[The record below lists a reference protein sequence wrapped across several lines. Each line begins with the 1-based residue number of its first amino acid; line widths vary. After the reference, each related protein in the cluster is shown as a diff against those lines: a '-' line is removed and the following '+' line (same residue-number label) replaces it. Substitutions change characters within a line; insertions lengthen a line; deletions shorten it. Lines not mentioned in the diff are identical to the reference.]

1 VSALL
6 LLLFLVFLF
15 MNIPIVFSI
24 GLSALVVL
32 ICAKIPLLIVI
43 QRLFTGSDSFILTAV
58 PFFVL
63 AGALM
68 STGGITTRLVE
79 FAQCLVGHITGGLS
93 FVTIVASMIFGG
105 VSGSATADT
114 AAIGSIMIPAME
126 KKGYEKKFSCAV
138 TAAAGTLGII
148 IPPSIPMILYG
159 VIAGESIG
167 RLFLGGFIPGV
178 LVGLGMMVPA
188 YFISK
193 DRRYAK
199 TARVSLREFGSS
211 LRQSIFALLMPVIII
226 GGIVGGVVTPTEAG
240 VLAVLYAAAVGFWIH
255 RELTVSH
262 LPQIFRETVVMT
274 ASIMIIMAVAS
285 VFSWIV
291 AYLEIPGLVA
301 NALLGLTRNKY
312 VILFLINIF
321 LLIVGCFVDLGPALI
336 ITVPILLPLI
346 KMLGVNPIHFGLIVT
361 INLGIGLFTPPVG
374 TNLYV
379 SCAIGK
385 IGLGEISRGIVP
397 FIIWSAI
404 VLMVV
409 TYLPQS
415 VLFVP
420 NLLMK

>member
-1 VSALL
+1 MV
-6 LLLFLVFLF
+6 LFFLFLF

-24 GLSALVVL
+24 GLSAVILL
-32 ICAKIPLLIVI
+32 ILEKIPLLIVI

-68 STGGITTRLVE
+68 CTGGITNRLVD
-79 FAQCLVGHITGGLS
+79 FAQCLVGHIRGGLS
-93 FVTIVASMIFGG
+93 FVAIVTSMIFGG

-126 KKGYEKKFSCAV
+126 KEGYEKKFSCAV

-178 LVGLGMMVPA
+178 MVGVGMMVPA
-188 YFISK
+188 YFISRQRNYPK
-193 DRRYAK
+193 K
-199 TARVSLREFGSS
+199 ARVSFRRFIMSLRESS
-211 LRQSIFALLMPVIII
+211 FALLMPVVII

-240 VLAVLYAAAVGFWIH
+240 VIAVLYATVGGFFVYK
-255 RELTVSH
+255 ELKISH
-262 LPQIFRETVVMT
+262 LPQIFRETVVMS

-285 VFSWIV
+285 IFSWIL
-291 AYLEIPGLVA
+291 ADLEIPKKVA
-301 NALLGLTRNKY
+301 EFFLGITHNKY
-312 VILFLINIF
+312 IILLLINIF
-321 LLIVGCFVDLGPALI
+321 LLIVGCVVDLGPALI

-346 KMLGVNPIHFGLIVT
+346 KTLGVDPIHFGLMVT

-379 SCAIGK
+379 ACAIGR
-385 IGLGEISRGIVP
+385 ISLGDVSKGIVP
-397 FIIWSAI
+397 FIIWSII
-404 VLMVV
+404 VLMIV
-409 TYLPQS
+409 TYLPQT
-415 VLFVP
+415 VLFIP
-420 NLLMK
+420 NLFMK

>member
-1 VSALL
+1 VSLLLIGLL
-6 LLLFLVFLF
+6 LLFLF

-24 GLSALVVL
+24 GLSAVVVL

-43 QRLFTGSDSFILTAV
+43 QRLFAGSDSFILTAV

-68 STGGITTRLVE
+68 TTGGITTRLVE

-93 FVTIVASMIFGG
+93 FVTIVTSMIFGG
-105 VSGSATADT
+105 ISGSATADT
-114 AAIGSIMIPAME
+114 AAIGSILIPAME
-126 KKGYEKKFSCAV
+126 KWGYEKKFSCAV

-159 VIAGESIG
+159 VIADESIG
-167 RLFLGGFIPGV
+167 RMFLGGVIPG
-178 LVGLGMMVPA
+178 LMVGLGMMVPA

-193 DRRYAK
+193 NRKYAK
-199 TARVSLREFGSS
+199 TAGVSLRELGRS
-211 LRQSIFALLMPVIII
+211 LRQSIFALLMPVIIV

-255 RELTVSH
+255 RELRLSH

-285 VFSWIV
+285 VFSWIL
-291 AYLEIPGLVA
+291 AYLEIPQLVA
-301 NALLGLTRNKY
+301 DTFLSITGNKY
-312 VILFLINIF
+312 VILFMINIF
-321 LLIVGCFVDLGPALI
+321 LLVVGSFVDLGPALI
-336 ITVPILLPLI
+336 ITVPIFLPLI

-397 FIIWSAI
+397 FILWSAI

-409 TYLPQS
+409 TYVPQS
-415 VLFVP
+415 VLFIP

>member
-1 VSALL
+1 MGILL
-6 LLLFLVFLF
+6 LVLFLVFLF

-24 GLSALVVL
+24 GLSAVVL
-32 ICAKIPLLIVI
+32 LILEKLSLLIVI

-68 STGGITTRLVE
+68 GTGGITTRLVE
-79 FAQCLVGHITGGLS
+79 FAQCLVGHVRGGLS

-126 KKGYEKKFSCAV
+126 KEGYDKKFSCAV

-178 LVGLGMMVPA
+178 MVGVGMMVPA
-188 YFISK
+188 YYISK
-193 DRRYAK
+193 KRNYAK
-199 TARVSLREFGSS
+199 RARVSFLEFLRSLKRSS
-211 LRQSIFALLMPVIII
+211 YALLMPVIII

-240 VLAVLYAAAVGFWIH
+240 VLAVLYALFGGLFVYRGLKI
-255 RELTVSH
+255 SH
-262 LPQIFRETVVMT
+262 LPKIFLETVVMS

-285 VFSWIV
+285 IFGWIL
-291 AYLEIPGLVA
+291 ADLEIPLKVA
-301 NALLGLTRNKY
+301 NFFLSISHNKY
-312 VILFLINIF
+312 IILFLINIF
-321 LLIVGCFVDLGPALI
+321 LLMVGCFVDLGPALI

-379 SCAIGK
+379 SCAIGRLT
-385 IGLGEISRGIVP
+385 LGNISKGIVP
-397 FIIWSAI
+397 FIVWSAI
-404 VLMVV
+404 VLMIV
-409 TYLPQS
+409 TYIPQS
-415 VLFVP
+415 VLFIP
-420 NLLMK
+420 NLFMK

>member
-1 VSALL
+1 MSVLL
-6 LLLFLVFLF
+6 IGLFLVFLF

-24 GLSALVVL
+24 GLSSLAVL
-32 ICAKIPLLIVI
+32 IWAKLPLLVVI

-68 STGGITTRLVE
+68 GTGGITTRLVE

-93 FVTIVASMIFGG
+93 FVTILASMIFGG

-126 KKGYEKKFSCAV
+126 KKGYEKRFSCAV

-188 YFISK
+188 YYISK
-193 DRRYAK
+193 RRQYAK
-199 TARVSLREFGSS
+199 TPRVSLREFGWS
-211 LRQSIFALLMPVIII
+211 LRQSVFALLMPVIII

-240 VLAVLYAAAVGFWIH
+240 VVAVLYAAVVGFWVH
-255 RELTVSH
+255 RELSLND
-262 LPQIFRETVVMT
+262 LPKILRETVVMT

-285 VFSWIV
+285 VFSWII
-291 AYLEIPGLVA
+291 AYLEIPSLVA
-301 NALLGLTRNKY
+301 ETLLSVTRNKY

-321 LLIVGCFVDLGPALI
+321 LLIVGCVVDLGPALI
-336 ITVPILLPLI
+336 ITVPIFLPLI
-346 KMLGVNPIHFGLIVT
+346 KALGVNPIHFGLIVT

-379 SCAIGK
+379 SCAIGR

-397 FIIWSAI
+397 FIIWSTI
-404 VLMVV
+404 VLLVV
-409 TYLPQS
+409 TYIPQS

-420 NLLMK
+420 DLLMK

>member
-1 VSALL
+1 MSILL
-6 LLLFLVFLF
+6 LGLFLVFLF

-167 RLFLGGFIPGV
+167 RLFLGGFIPGL

-193 DRRYAK
+193 DRKYAK
-199 TARVSLREFGSS
+199 TARASLREFGSS

-285 VFSWIV
+285 VFSWII

-301 NALLGLTRNKY
+301 DALLGLTRNKY

-321 LLIVGCFVDLGPALI
+321 LLIVGSFVDLGPALI
-336 ITVPILLPLI
+336 ITVPIFLPLI

-397 FIIWSAI
+397 FILWSAI
-404 VLMVV
+404 VLMIV
-409 TYLPQS
+409 TYLPQA

>member
-1 VSALL
+1 MSALL